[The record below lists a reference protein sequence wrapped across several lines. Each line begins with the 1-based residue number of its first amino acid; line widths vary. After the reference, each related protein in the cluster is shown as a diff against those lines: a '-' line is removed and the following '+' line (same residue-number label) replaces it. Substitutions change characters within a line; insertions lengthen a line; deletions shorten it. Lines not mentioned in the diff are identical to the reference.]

1 MVKYFIAILKKIE
14 RSLITN
20 RREPQVT
27 QKCDRLGNF
36 YWQIYDPISG
46 SYLFFNS
53 EREVRVWL
61 DTRYHY

>member
-1 MVKYFIAILKKIE
+1 MKRIIVMLNKIG
-14 RSLITN
+14 RYLVTN
-20 RREPQVT
+20 RIEPHVK
-27 QKCDRLGNF
+27 QKCDRFGNF

-61 DTRYHY
+61 DTRYHH